1 MTFILFS
8 FPGGFEWILILF
20 AILLLFGGRKI
31 PELMRGI
38 GKGIREFNT
47 AKADL
52 DDELKKGMNEQDEPE
67 KKHGEEKKENKA
79 E

>member
-1 MTFILFS
+1 MSMIILLGL
-8 FPGGFEWILILF
+8 PGGWEWIIILF

-38 GKGIREFNT
+38 GKGIREFNA
-47 AKADL
+47 AKANIK
-52 DDELKKGMNEQDEPE
+52 DEIEQGM
-67 KKHGEEKKENKA
+67 KEEDVKKESSSSIPSGN